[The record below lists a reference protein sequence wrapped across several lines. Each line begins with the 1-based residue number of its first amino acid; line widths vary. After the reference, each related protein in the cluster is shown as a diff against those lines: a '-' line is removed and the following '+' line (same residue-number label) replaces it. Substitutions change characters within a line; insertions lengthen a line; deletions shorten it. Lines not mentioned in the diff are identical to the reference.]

1 MAPKSCH
8 SQEEAET
15 AEALVEEAK
24 VSLEEEDERC
34 EMDGHIFSIGGR
46 SLGWMGTNGTHTRPQ
61 QVQFLPEW

>member
-1 MAPKSCH
+1 M
-8 SQEEAET
+8 
-15 AEALVEEAK
+15 EEAK
-24 VSLEEEDERC
+24 VSLEEEEERR